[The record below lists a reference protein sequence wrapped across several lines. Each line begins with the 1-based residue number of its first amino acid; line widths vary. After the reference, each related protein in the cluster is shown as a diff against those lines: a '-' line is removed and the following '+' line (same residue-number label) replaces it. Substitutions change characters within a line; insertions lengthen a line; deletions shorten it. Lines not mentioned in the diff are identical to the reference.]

1 MNRKLTLLLVL
12 FIFSI
17 VVLSC
22 EELSDPQPVPDRKI
36 CEVEVF
42 TVQSASSKV
51 VHYQVITS
59 GDLEV
64 ESVKYYSDNGF
75 ITIKYPT
82 KFPMDL
88 NFTLPYD
95 LDSIGVFANAKVQ
108 NGKIEVKMSVT
119 SSGSTV
125 SQEDA
130 CSQYIN

>member
-1 MNRKLTLLLVL
+1 MNRKSIALSIL
-12 FIFSI
+12 FSLAII
-17 VVLSC
+17 VFSC
-22 EELSDPQPVPDRKI
+22 EEITESQPDPKD
-36 CEVEVF
+36 CAVEVF
-42 TVQSASSKV
+42 TVQSASSKN

-75 ITIKYPT
+75 ITIANPT

-88 NFTLPYD
+88 YFTLPYD
-95 LDSIGVFANAKVQ
+95 LDSIGVFASAKVQ
-108 NGKIEVKMSVT
+108 NGKIQVKMSVT
-119 SSGSTV
+119 ANGSTV